1 MSSVQIK
8 FRLELR
14 WEHPDDLAQ
23 KQSRTSWISKCL
35 KSIFRFGGKD
45 PSRRVT
51 EEVVMGRDKEG
62 NRVIDVSVIE
72 DTDHTAS
79 SSTTNAP
86 PDEIILVEEPLKM
99 PVEASIQIW
108 VEGNIPL
115 RSPKAQAWLQSP
127 VRRLFPS
134 IGPLVAGTV
143 VRSLAPALGDLL
155 VRDYLK
161 RQALEKAA

>member
-1 MSSVQIK
+1 
-8 FRLELR
+8 
-14 WEHPDDLAQ
+14 
-23 KQSRTSWISKCL
+23 
-35 KSIFRFGGKD
+35 
-45 PSRRVT
+45 
-51 EEVVMGRDKEG
+51 MGRDKEG

-79 SSTTNAP
+79 STINAP
-86 PDEIILVEEPLKM
+86 PEEVISIEEPLKM

-115 RSPKAQAWLQSP
+115 RSPKALTWLQSP

-134 IGPLVAGTV
+134 VGSLVAGTV